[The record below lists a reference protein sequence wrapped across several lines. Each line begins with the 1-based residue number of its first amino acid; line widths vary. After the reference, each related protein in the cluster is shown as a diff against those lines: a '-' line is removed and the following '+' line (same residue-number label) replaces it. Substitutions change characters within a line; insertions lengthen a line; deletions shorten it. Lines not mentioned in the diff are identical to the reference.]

1 MNLKEAKKLQP
12 GAIVREAW
20 RSKKRTGLVIGKTHV
35 VEEHKAKTL
44 CQKKSQRYDVVVHW
58 FNGPRRVTGQTLGP
72 GFSVLTP
79 PGDNPE
85 VLQNWEIMVVSH
97 VGL

>member
-12 GAIVREAW
+12 GAIVRESW
-20 RSKKRTGLVIGKTHV
+20 MSKKRTGLVIGKTHV
-35 VEEHKAKTL
+35 VEEHKAKCL
-44 CQKKSQRYDVVVHW
+44 SQKKSQRYDIVVHW
-58 FNGPRRVTGQTLGP
+58 FDGPRYVFSDFSLGNL
-72 GFSVLTP
+72 SAK
-79 PGDNPE
+79 NPE